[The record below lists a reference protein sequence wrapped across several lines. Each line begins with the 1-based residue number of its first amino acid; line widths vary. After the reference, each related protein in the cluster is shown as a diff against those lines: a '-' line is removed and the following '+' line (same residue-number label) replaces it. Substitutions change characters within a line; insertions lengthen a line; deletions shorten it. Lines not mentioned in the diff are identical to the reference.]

1 VSSILGHLWSNEGLM
16 RNSSFVIFK
25 SSSTY
30 FHPSLHLRHFY
41 IKTMASSSVSVQQA
55 SKERTEELLES
66 LTEIRSR
73 IKAASQPSF
82 SPTLVAVSKYKPASD
97 VLACYNHG
105 QRDFGENY
113 VQELE
118 EKAQTVRT
126 FTEKGMAL
134 KLTYSIPIASCGYS
148 MAFYWNFTI

>member
-1 VSSILGHLWSNEGLM
+1 MSNFLGRLWSNEGLM
-16 RNSSFVIFK
+16 RNRSFLTLNFK

-30 FHPSLHLRHFY
+30 FHPSSLLGHFY
-41 IKTMASSSVSVQQA
+41 IKAMSSSSVSVQQA

-126 FTEKGMAL
+126 FTEKE
-134 KLTYSIPIASCGYS
+134 
-148 MAFYWNFTI
+148 WR